1 MIRKKIRDHLVSCI
15 IILLSTLSL
24 GSLREVPA
32 RGRARAMSDLGM
44 EYLRT
49 VDAALHAVIIG
60 RENVSD
66 AEQDNNN
73 SLSVEFAHQL
83 SLKIAAAKTHI
94 DTLPSISISTKDV
107 IGKRDYIQRRLAIVS
122 GKRE

>member
-1 MIRKKIRDHLVSCI
+1 
-15 IILLSTLSL
+15 
-24 GSLREVPA
+24 
-32 RGRARAMSDLGM
+32 MSDLGM

-66 AEQDNNN
+66 AEQDNNNN

>member
-1 MIRKKIRDHLVSCI
+1 
-15 IILLSTLSL
+15 
-24 GSLREVPA
+24 
-32 RGRARAMSDLGM
+32 MSDLGM

-73 SLSVEFAHQL
+73 SLSVQFAHQL